1 VDPGFLAFAIT
12 PWGEV
17 HVDGKKLGVSP
28 PLQEIQIGAGRHRV
42 EIRNTTFPP
51 HVQAVEVKSGERIRI
66 RHLFR

>member
-1 VDPGFLAFAIT
+1 VEPGLLAFAIT

-17 HVDGKKLGVSP
+17 YVDGKKLGVSP
-28 PLQEIQIGAGRHRV
+28 PLQEIQIGPGRHRI

-51 HVQAVEVKSGERIRI
+51 HVQTVEVKTGERIRI